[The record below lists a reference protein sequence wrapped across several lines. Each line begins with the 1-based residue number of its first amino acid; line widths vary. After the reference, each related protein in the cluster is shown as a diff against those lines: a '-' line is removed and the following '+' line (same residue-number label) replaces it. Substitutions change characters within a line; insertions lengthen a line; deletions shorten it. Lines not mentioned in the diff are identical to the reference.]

1 MKNETESDM
10 TEEKLVYDR
19 KLEEK
24 KKKAACDWNIK

>member
-24 KKKAACDWNIK
+24 RRKQHVIGI